1 MLGLEEGVIWSQW
14 ENVQLRQKSSVAGG
28 VTREENMKEG
38 HGGPQGMA
46 LGYGKEFEFYSK
58 PNDRASGYLG
68 GINSVT

>member
-1 MLGLEEGVIWSQW
+1 M
-14 ENVQLRQKSSVAGG
+14 AGG